1 MALSIPQIVQG
12 LQISRSEFGRI
23 FLQAQMDLVENG
35 ADRQLFDT
43 VAHSGID
50 AEAFSEALT
59 WAEQKQFLDT
69 MVRAIVAEGLE
80 DGSITAALTAEA
92 IAANQDPGRTAA
104 LQAMTDLSRGFSRP
118 EEFYRGINF
127 GMRWTVRVM
136 VDGAF
141 KGSGVLIGPHLVL
154 TAWHVVAS
162 LFDPDT
168 DPARPNRFL
177 PKNNGQARLSV
188 EFDDLSGIL
197 DSQQPA
203 GGPKRVQAHAQWCA
217 AHSECH
223 PAELNNTLPQDLTEL
238 NGFWDYAV
246 LRLAKTPGLERRWA
260 ALDARAVVPPA
271 QGRIVVFQY
280 PGGQPMRF
288 DDHMVVAPQAPVPP
302 GVIPQVRFLHTTN
315 ALRGSSGGP
324 CFDRTFMFCGLHQG
338 EWIRTQG
345 GGQTINRGV
354 PILAFMDEIQQK
366 ILNFPVPDPSDSS
379 VWKLSS
385 SDPSAPE
392 APIVGCDS
400 FQSLVWRSALM
411 GKPRFILI
419 GGAAKSGKT
428 FRLSVLATILPD
440 SGHLKVALRADA
452 ISKLSAMDLAKAVC
466 KAAGAIIPPFEPAS
480 DFNSSGGTWVRDE
493 LVEKV
498 IETLNTARSGRLV
511 WLTIAELNRN
521 DIQGEQASDFLLSL
535 YERVRTADWLRIVLD
550 DMKGDAPG
558 SIRGFTEL
566 DRVENVTQLQIET
579 YLSRAIA
586 EFKTPQG
593 DVVQAFAE
601 LAFKKYERW
610 LFKSVDNPMELLSDE
625 LIDTVGVNLG
635 R

>member
-1 MALSIPQIVQG
+1 MALNIPEIVKG
-12 LQISRSEFGRI
+12 LCISRSEFGRI
-23 FLQAQMDLVENG
+23 FVQAQMDLVENG
-35 ADRQLFDT
+35 AERQLFE
-43 VAHSGID
+43 VIARSGID
-50 AEAFSEALT
+50 EDAFSEALA

-69 MVRAIVAEGLE
+69 MLRAIVAEGLE
-80 DGSITAALTAEA
+80 DGRITAALTAEA
-92 IAANQDPGRTAA
+92 IAANQDPGRKAA
-104 LQAMTDLSRGFSRP
+104 LQAITDLSRGFQRP
-118 EEFYRGINF
+118 EVFYRGVNI
-127 GMRWTVRVM
+127 GMRWTVKIM

-141 KGSGVLIGPHLVL
+141 KGTGVLIGPHLVL

-177 PKNNGQARLSV
+177 PKNNGQGRLSV

-223 PAELNNTLPQDLTEL
+223 PAELKDTLPQNLAEL

-260 ALDARAVVPPA
+260 ALDARAVVPKERDP
-271 QGRIVVFQY
+271 IVVFQY
-280 PGGQPMRF
+280 PGGQPLRF
-288 DDHMVVAPQAPVPP
+288 DPHMVAAPEAPVPR
-302 GVIPQVRFLHTTN
+302 GVIPQLRFLHTTN
-315 ALRGSSGGP
+315 ALGGSSGGP
-324 CFDRTFMFCGLHQG
+324 CFDRTFMFFGLHQG
-338 EWIRTQG
+338 KWIKTEG

-354 PILAFMDEIQQK
+354 PILAFKEEIQQK
-366 ILNFPVPDPSDSS
+366 IRNFPVPDPSESP

-392 APIVGCDS
+392 APIVGSES
-400 FQSLVWRSALM
+400 FQWLVWRSALT

-419 GGAAKSGKT
+419 GGAAHSGKT
-428 FRLSVLATILPD
+428 FRLSVLATMLPD

-466 KAAGAIIPPFEPAS
+466 KAAGPIVPQFVPAS

-498 IETLNTARSGRLV
+498 IETLNTVRSGRLV
-511 WLTIAELNRN
+511 WLTIAELNRS
-521 DIQGEQASDFLLSL
+521 DIQGEQASDFLLFL

-550 DMKGDAPG
+550 DMKGDAPS
-558 SIRGFTEL
+558 SIRELTEPH
-566 DRVENVTQLQIET
+566 RVENVTQLQIET

-586 EFKTPQG
+586 EFKTPQA

-610 LFKSVDNPMELLSDE
+610 LFKSVTNPMEQLSDE
-625 LIDTVGVNLG
+625 LIDTVEVNLG

>member
-1 MALSIPQIVQG
+1 MALSIPQIVNG
-12 LQISRSEFGRI
+12 LKISRSEFGRI
-23 FLQAQMDLVENG
+23 FVQAQMDLVETG
-35 ADRQLFDT
+35 EELQRFEAVT
-43 VAHSGID
+43 HSGID
-50 AEAFSEALT
+50 EDAFSEALT

-92 IAANQDPGRTAA
+92 IAANQDPGRKAA
-104 LQAMTDLSRGFSRP
+104 LQAITDLSRGFKQP
-118 EEFYRGINF
+118 EVFYRGVNI
-127 GMRWTVRVM
+127 GMRWTVKIM

-141 KGSGVLIGPHLVL
+141 KGTGVLIGPHLVL

-203 GGPKRVQAHAQWCA
+203 GGPKRVQAHKQWCA
-217 AHSECH
+217 AYSECH
-223 PAELNNTLPQDLTEL
+223 PAELKGTLPQNLAEL

-246 LRLAKTPGLERRWA
+246 LRLAQTPGLERSWA
-260 ALDARAVVPPA
+260 RLEAKAVVPA
-271 QGRIVVFQY
+271 AADRQIVVFQH

-288 DDHMVVAPQAPVPP
+288 DDNMVVDPQTPVPP
-302 GVIPQVRFLHTTN
+302 GVIPQLRFLHTTN
-315 ALRGSSGGP
+315 ALGGSSGGP
-324 CFDRTFMFCGLHQG
+324 CFDRTFMFFGLHQG
-338 EWIRTQG
+338 EWIRSQ

-354 PILAFMDEIQQK
+354 PILAFKDEIPQK
-366 ILNFPVPDPSDSS
+366 IPNFPVPDPSETP
-379 VWKLSS
+379 VWKLSL
-385 SDPSAPE
+385 SDPFAPE
-392 APIVGCDS
+392 APIVGSDS
-400 FQSLVWRSALM
+400 FQWLIWRSAET

-419 GGAAKSGKT
+419 GGAAHSGKT
-428 FRLSVLATILPD
+428 FRLSVLATMLPD

-466 KAAGAIIPPFEPAS
+466 KAAGPIIPQFVPAS
-480 DFNSSGGTWVRDE
+480 EFNSSGGTWVRDE

-498 IETLNTARSGRLV
+498 IETLNTVRSGRLV
-511 WLTIAELNRN
+511 WLTIAELNRT

-550 DMKGDAPG
+550 DMKGDAPS
-558 SIRGFTEL
+558 SIRDLTEL
-566 DRVENVTQLQIET
+566 GPVENVTQLHIET
-579 YLSRAIA
+579 YLSRVIA
-586 EFKTPQG
+586 EFKPPQG
-593 DVVQAFAE
+593 DVVQLFAK
-601 LAFKKYERW
+601 LAFKKYELW
-610 LFKSVDNPMELLSDE
+610 LSKSVPNPMQQLSDE
-625 LIDTVGVNLG
+625 LFQIVKVNLE
-635 R
+635 